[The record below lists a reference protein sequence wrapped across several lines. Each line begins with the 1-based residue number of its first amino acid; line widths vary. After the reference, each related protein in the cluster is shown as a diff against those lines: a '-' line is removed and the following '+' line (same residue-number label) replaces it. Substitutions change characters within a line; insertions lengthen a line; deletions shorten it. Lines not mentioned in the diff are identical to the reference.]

1 MKQAVNKMLIQV
13 HASVPAPPPFTL
25 FYRHIPE
32 AFCHLS
38 LSALEVSISLL
49 RNTVS

>member
-13 HASVPAPPPFTL
+13 HASVPAPPFTL